1 MTSAHSDPASPC
13 LSGLLSHTSEAS
25 LTTVCSPTVSHTFP
39 PNIHTHSHVFMHA
52 HIYTHTEHA
61 LSPNLS
67 SLPPSH
73 CPPGLRCLQSLP
85 VTSTPFACQLPPPP
99 PPTPSFGLCLMHK
112 YTRPHADT
120 LYLSVCLRH
129 TPNNLSDGKW
139 ERVLGLMEAV
149 ILSPVTEGFHPLPTQ
164 SVPCPAPSPRD
175 RAEPKARLIPHLWR
189 GRGGSRGL
197 QPSTE
202 KEQKMGFIFAVPP
215 PPPRLCLQLLREQL
229 CGGLVEGKEFAFENT
244 CWLA

>member
-1 MTSAHSDPASPC
+1 MLFPQISP
-13 LSGLLSHTSEAS
+13 LSLR
-25 LTTVCSPTVSHTFP
+25 LTVPQGYAVS
-39 PNIHTHSHVFMHA
+39 
-52 HIYTHTEHA
+52 
-61 LSPNLS
+61 NLS
-67 SLPPSH
+67 RSH
-73 CPPGLRCLQSLP
+73 PRHLP
-85 VTSTPFACQLPPPP
+85 VSCPPPP